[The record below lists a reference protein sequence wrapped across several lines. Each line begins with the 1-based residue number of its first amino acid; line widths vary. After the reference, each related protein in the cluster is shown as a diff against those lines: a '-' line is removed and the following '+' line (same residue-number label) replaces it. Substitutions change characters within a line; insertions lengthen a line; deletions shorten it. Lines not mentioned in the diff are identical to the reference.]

1 MTLSAVEGFALLV
14 LGLYVFIALGARRP
28 LSGRLDPGLGCSFII
43 VSAASIV
50 GVAYRAWK
58 FNEGFFAPIGIL
70 CAALLVVFAIMRW
83 KGA

>member
-1 MTLSAVEGFALLV
+1 MTISAVEGFALLV
-14 LGLYVFIALGARRP
+14 LGLYAFIALGARRP

-43 VSAASIV
+43 VSAGGII

-58 FNEGFFAPIGIL
+58 FNEEFLAPFAVL
-70 CAALLVVFAIMRW
+70 CAALGVVFAIMWW